1 MSYDTHER
9 TSPLSYVFSGT
20 FGGIG
25 LALTETMSVG
35 LPVVT
40 YKSCS
45 ACAEFI
51 KDDEEGLLADDGTKS
66 LEMSCLP

>member
-9 TSPLSYVFSGT
+9 TSLLSYVFSST

-25 LALTETMSVG
+25 LALIETMIVG
-35 LPVVT
+35 VPVVT

-45 ACAEFI
+45 VCAEFI
-51 KDDEEGLLADDGTKS
+51 KDDEEGLLADDETKL